1 MHRRHASLSLRHRCS
16 LARDPL
22 MAATRSPASSFAHEE
37 AGAVALALAMAEGT
51 GDAERIVRDCLARI
65 EAIDRHGPRLHSVIE
80 INPEALAIAKALDR
94 ERKAG
99 RLRGP
104 LHGVPVLVKDNIAT
118 GDRMSTIGGI
128 ARPRR
133 RSRAA
138 RRARRQAPARRRR
151 GDPRQDQPQRVGQ
164 HPLDA
169 LGERLERARRPDA
182 QSRTRSTAARAGRA
196 RARRRRSRRAWRR
209 SASAPRPTARS
220 SRRRRSA
227 AWSA

>member
-1 MHRRHASLSLRHRCS
+1 
-16 LARDPL
+16 
-22 MAATRSPASSFAHEE
+22 MAATRSPASTFAHEE
-37 AGAVALALAMAEGT
+37 AGAVALALAMAEGRAT
-51 GDAERIVRDCLARI
+51 VGAHRARLPGADRGDRPAGAAPATASSSSI
-65 EAIDRHGPRLHSVIE
+65 
-80 INPEALAIAKALDR
+80 PEALAIAQALDG

-118 GDRMSTIGGI
+118 GDRMSTSRRL
-128 ARPRR
+128 ARARR

-151 GDPRQDQPQRVGQ
+151 GDPRQDQPQRMGQ

-169 LGERLERARRPDA
+169 LGERLERARRPDP
-182 QSRTRSTAARAGRA
+182 QSLRA
-196 RARRRRSRRAWRR
+196 RPQHQRVELGHRRRRSRRAWRR